1 MRLKRLGRF
10 VRRNPGLTAGL
21 CLLAG
26 LAFFGAGGR
35 LLVNVGEARALSAM
49 ARLGPSIRYPFGTD
63 DWGRNLFAVMV
74 AGVPMTLWVGVL
86 AGVIGL
92 GIGVLLGFL
101 AGYLRGRVDAVV
113 RGVVDTLLT
122 VPGLVVLISIASTI
136 REEISLGTMALVV
149 AALSWMYPTR
159 TIRSQVL
166 SLRDRE
172 YVQVAKLNGMGP
184 FRIIAVEL
192 LPNMLPYLAASF
204 IGAVASAILATVYL
218 EALGLGPQNAPTVGM
233 TIYWA
238 MSSGSVIRGLWWW
251 WLTPIVF
258 LVVLF
263 VAMFLVTAGM
273 DAVIR
278 PRLRRQG

>member
-1 MRLKRLGRF
+1 MILIRLGRF
-10 VRRNPGLTAGL
+10 CRRNPGLAAGL
-21 CLLAG
+21 CLLLA
-26 LAFFGAGGR
+26 LAFLGIGGR

-49 ARLGPSIRYPFGTD
+49 ARLAPCMRYPFGTD

-74 AGVPMTLWVGVL
+74 VGVPMTLWVGVL
-86 AGVIGL
+86 AGIIGL
-92 GIGVLLGFL
+92 GIGVFLGFL
-101 AGYLRGRVDAVV
+101 AGYLRGGVDAVI

-122 VPGLVVLISIASTI
+122 VPGLVVLVSIASTI

-159 TIRSQVL
+159 TIRAQVL

-184 FRIIAVEL
+184 LRIIAVEL

-204 IGAVASAILATVYL
+204 IGAVASAVLATVYL

-251 WLTPIVF
+251 WFVPIVF